1 MARGGLG
8 RDFFSILD
16 DNVYESKKD
25 SVTTINI
32 GEIEPRKDQPRK
44 SFDEE
49 NIQSLADSIAIHG
62 VLQPIIVRENADF
75 PGDHCAFRL

>member
-49 NIQSLADSIAIHG
+49 NIQPFSRPDPRYFSCGL
-62 VLQPIIVRENADF
+62 
-75 PGDHCAFRL
+75 